1 MTPLKTFFSRLLGS
15 SPSQTKTG
23 SQLTGG
29 EPVMSRAYNSAPK
42 DRIIVGA
49 SQSTGLERDHNEDA
63 QLVIKGDSAGAE
75 PLPEFG
81 LFMVA
86 DGMGGHRSGEV
97 ASNISIRSV
106 ARKLMEETILHILDL
121 DSPNDMLPL
130 QELLHDALDEA
141 NSAVVEQVPGG
152 GTTMTAVLL
161 LGSQMTIGHVG
172 DSRAYSINNGQIEIL
187 TRDHSLVERLKE
199 LGQLTAEEAE
209 SHPQRNVLYRAIGQ
223 GANLEIDV
231 FTTTAPKGGHLLI
244 CSDGLWGV
252 VPDPQ
257 IKHVVNDAPH
267 PQLACEQLGQ
277 AANLAGG
284 PVNISVVIV
293 RFPSD

>member
-1 MTPLKTFFSRLLGS
+1 MTPLKTFFSRLFGS

-23 SQLTGG
+23 SQLTGV

-257 IKHVVNDAPH
+257 IKHVVNDALH
-267 PQLACEQLGQ
+267 PQIACEQLVQ

-284 PVNISVVIV
+284 PDNISVVIV
-293 RFPSD
+293 RFPAD

>member
-1 MTPLKTFFSRLLGS
+1 MTSLKTFFSRIFGS

-23 SQLTGG
+23 SLLMGG
-29 EPVMSRAYNSAPK
+29 ESVINRAYHSAPN

-49 SQSTGLERDHNEDA
+49 SQSTGLERSHNEDA

-121 DSPNDMLPL
+121 DSPNEMLPL

-152 GTTMTAVLL
+152 GTTMTAALL

-267 PQLACEQLGQ
+267 PQIACEQLVQ

-284 PVNISVVIV
+284 PDNISVVIV

>member
-1 MTPLKTFFSRLLGS
+1 MTPLKTFFSRLFGS
-15 SPSQTKTG
+15 SPPQIKTG
-23 SQLTGG
+23 YQLTGG

-267 PQLACEQLGQ
+267 PQIACEQLVQ

-284 PVNISVVIV
+284 PDNISVVIV
-293 RFPSD
+293 RFPAD